1 MRGCTPATIPIEK
14 RRTLKMSAEI
24 DPLIGMIILLATTV
38 FLVIAIELK
47 ELVKATIALGI
58 GSALLASVFYIL
70 NAPYAAVFELSVAA
84 GLVTILLLSAIGMIE
99 KEGMK

>member
-1 MRGCTPATIPIEK
+1 
-14 RRTLKMSAEI
+14 MSLDANS
-24 DPLIGMIILLATTV
+24 LISLLLLISTTV
-38 FLVIAIELK
+38 FIIIAIELK

-84 GLVTILLLSAIGMIE
+84 GLVTILLLSAIGMID
-99 KEGMK
+99 KEGTK

>member
-1 MRGCTPATIPIEK
+1 VYIKEVIMMLLDAN
-14 RRTLKMSAEI
+14 S
-24 DPLIGMIILLATTV
+24 LISLLLLISTTV
-38 FLVIAIELK
+38 FIIIAIELK

-84 GLVTILLLSAIGMIE
+84 GLVTILLLSAIGMID
-99 KEGMK
+99 KEGAK

>member
-1 MRGCTPATIPIEK
+1 
-14 RRTLKMSAEI
+14 MSLESNS
-24 DPLIGMIILLATTV
+24 LMGLLILLSTTV
-38 FLVIAIELK
+38 FLILAIELK

-84 GLVTILLLSAIGMIE
+84 GLVTILLLSAIGMID
-99 KEGMK
+99 KEGTK

>member
-1 MRGCTPATIPIEK
+1 MT
-14 RRTLKMSAEI
+14 MSL
-24 DPLIGMIILLATTV
+24 DTNSLIGLLLLISTTV

-70 NAPYAAVFELSVAA
+70 DAPYAAVFELSVAA
-84 GLVTILLLSAIGMIE
+84 GLVTILLLSAIGMID
-99 KEGMK
+99 KEGTK

>member
-1 MRGCTPATIPIEK
+1 MF
-14 RRTLKMSAEI
+14 I
-24 DPLIGMIILLATTV
+24 DANSLISLLLLISTTV

-84 GLVTILLLSAIGMIE
+84 GLVTILLLSAIGMID
-99 KEGMK
+99 KEGTK

>member
-1 MRGCTPATIPIEK
+1 
-14 RRTLKMSAEI
+14 MSL
-24 DPLIGMIILLATTV
+24 DSNSLIGVLLLLSTTV

-58 GSALLASVFYIL
+58 GSALLASVFYLL

-99 KEGMK
+99 KEGTK

>member
-1 MRGCTPATIPIEK
+1 MYPRDKSDKEQENIE
-14 RRTLKMSAEI
+14 MSVEI
-24 DPLIGMIILLATTV
+24 DPLIGIIILLATTV

-99 KEGMK
+99 KEGTK